1 MQRARKP
8 IGLADGQTP
17 LVDVS
22 SARVGGNVGTAE
34 LSELPAMN
42 RNYFSAVAL
51 LPGVQFSPSNQ
62 MGNDTIVAGLR
73 LNGDDVP
80 ASKYVIVISIIVGTY
95 IVRRIVDA
103 IAERT
108 GWRPL
113 GIVGTF
119 IESFFVLATITAGAD
134 IASKIKFWV
143 ADRAFL
149 GWIDSFKGWLSDLVA
164 HLGINLPA
172 VLSAI
177 GSFIADHAWPGNQR
191 ELRNLVQVAELIV
204 RSLEAEDWSRLGA
217 PVFVRGQVRSYSRLM
232 GLMTAP
238 MMDALVDVGPVEPS
252 RLVSRTHTP
261 KAQWWAEQI
270 GRRLV
275 YIVLTLSL
283 VIPVWVATR
292 QHLSVGT
299 EGVSALDTP
308 VDRAAAAKEQAK
320 TPRTV
325 VASMAPVSAPAAAPA
340 AEIVLRTKG
349 QTWLEVTAVDGSM
362 LDKTLLSAGVER
374 RYAADQGSRM
384 TIGNASAVELE
395 DRGRTLDTSA
405 HARANVARF
414 EVSSDGSLVAAD

>member
-1 MQRARKP
+1 MTSTLQSDSTHETLAGCGARLRA
-8 IGLADGQTP
+8 
-17 LVDVS
+17 
-22 SARVGGNVGTAE
+22 AREA
-34 LSELPAMN
+34 
-42 RNYFSAVAL
+42 
-51 LPGVQFSPSNQ
+51 
-62 MGNDTIVAGLR
+62 AGLSI
-73 LNGDDVP
+73 DDV
-80 ASKYVIVISIIVGTY
+80 AS
-95 IVRRIVDA
+95 R
-103 IAERT
+103 
-108 GWRPL
+108 L
-113 GIVGTF
+113 
-119 IESFFVLATITAGAD
+119 
-134 IASKIKFWV
+134 
-143 ADRAFL
+143 
-149 GWIDSFKGWLSDLVA
+149 
-164 HLGINLPA
+164 HM
-172 VLSAI
+172 
-177 GSFIADHAWPGNQR
+177 PGR
-191 ELRNLVQVAELIV
+191 VV
-204 RSLEAEDWSRLGA
+204 RSLEAEDWARLGA
-217 PVFVRGQVRSYSRLM
+217 PVFVRGQVRSYSRLL
-232 GLMTAP
+232 GLTTSP
-238 MMDALVDVGPVEPS
+238 IMDALNVGQVEPAK
-252 RLVSRTHTP
+252 LVSRTHIP

-374 RYAADQGSRM
+374 RYAADQVSRM

-395 DRGRTLDTSA
+395 DRGRTLDASA